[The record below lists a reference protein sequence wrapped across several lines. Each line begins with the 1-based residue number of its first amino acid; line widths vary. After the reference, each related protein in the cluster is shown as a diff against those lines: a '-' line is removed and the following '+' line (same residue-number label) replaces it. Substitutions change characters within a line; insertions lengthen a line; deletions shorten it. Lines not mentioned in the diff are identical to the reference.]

1 MIELIEKL
9 PWNKKIKLLRIINDW
24 TQEEAA
30 KMCFVER
37 RAYQLWEKGENM
49 PHKNNRR
56 TIAKIFNVNE
66 REIFDYE

>member
-37 RAYQLWEKGENM
+37 RA
-49 PHKNNRR
+49 
-56 TIAKIFNVNE
+56 
-66 REIFDYE
+66 

>member
-49 PHKNNRR
+49 PQNNRR